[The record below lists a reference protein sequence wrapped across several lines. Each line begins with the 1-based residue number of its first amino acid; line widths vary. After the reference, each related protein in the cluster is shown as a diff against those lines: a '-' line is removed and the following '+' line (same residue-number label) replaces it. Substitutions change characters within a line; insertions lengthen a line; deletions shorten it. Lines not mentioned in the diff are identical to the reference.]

1 MTTKTPEQEA
11 YLAGVAA
18 AAHQISELRAEVEAK
33 QKTIDSL
40 INKISE
46 LQQHWAESH
55 ADNERLR
62 AEVALLRESV
72 HLVQEIMDGLAT
84 KHSGCDC
91 EWHRAW
97 VVFDNAKCL
106 TPL

>member
-1 MTTKTPEQEA
+1 MSEWPKHESSEKQPSGA
-11 YLAGVAA
+11 WPVAITVDK
-18 AAHQISELRAEVEAK
+18 QTWDELRAEVK
-33 QKTIDSL
+33 H
-40 INKISE
+40 
-46 LQQHWAESH
+46 LQQALLDAARDVDKEHAE
-55 ADNERLR
+55 AERLR

-97 VVFDNAKCL
+97 VVFDNAKEC
-106 TPL
+106 